1 MKPRPRLA
9 TEADK
14 DSYSAWKKQT
24 KRKGIRKGTWRCR
37 MTHYG
42 GDAWSDWFVENE
54 MLAKCPDI
62 DVAGSWAAFYAPECG
77 IDEAWSRSSKRC
89 VSTV

>member
-1 MKPRPRLA
+1 
-9 TEADK
+9 
-14 DSYSAWKKQT
+14 
-24 KRKGIRKGTWRCR
+24 